1 MKLPDYLSV
10 SRIILIFP
18 IIYLYEF
25 ELYLLSL
32 FVFILA
38 SITDYLDGF
47 LARKNNKTSE
57 LGALLDLLADKL
69 FISILLVWM
78 TFVFDS
84 FLIFISSVLIISREI
99 SIGYARIFF
108 ISKSKDLKDVKSD
121 FIGKFKTAIQMIGLG
136 FILVS
141 PLTSEFIFNGSLAL
155 VFFSGLISWYSLISY
170 INSWNV

>member
-47 LARKNNKTSE
+47 LARKNNETSE

-69 FISILLVWM
+69 FVSILLVWM

-84 FLIFISSVLIISREI
+84 FLIFISSV
-99 SIGYARIFF
+99 
-108 ISKSKDLKDVKSD
+108 
-121 FIGKFKTAIQMIGLG
+121 
-136 FILVS
+136 
-141 PLTSEFIFNGSLAL
+141 
-155 VFFSGLISWYSLISY
+155 
-170 INSWNV
+170 